1 MILISVL
8 SLTVHLLILAK
19 AVQFFLGYGRA
30 CRDQDKH
37 MVAAISM
44 LSMVFVVAYVMSVFR
59 DNALTAI
66 TDIPL
71 LVAHNLAVSVILL
84 GHIQSVAGRKCE
96 VPTQ

>member
-8 SLTVHLLILAK
+8 SLIVHLLILTK
-19 AVQFFLGYGRA
+19 AVQFFLGHGRA

-44 LSMVFVVAYVMSVFR
+44 LSLVFIVAYVMSVVR
-59 DNALTAI
+59 DNAITALT
-66 TDIPL
+66 DLPL

-84 GHIQSVAGRKCE
+84 GHIQSVVTRKCE
-96 VPTQ
+96 ASTQ